1 MDFRVYLVSNVK
13 NLFQKYDVI
22 GFLTI
27 GGITSILNLVMFSV
41 SIEIGLSS
49 YLAVGI
55 GNFMAIVVYFFGLS
69 KLFSGPGS
77 VRSILRFLFTVVVY
91 YFVSIA
97 LLGALNFFID
107 SLMWSR
113 TIAIA
118 LAAPINYFAQKY
130 FVFKK

>member
-1 MDFRVYLVSNVK
+1 MDFQVNLVFKVK
-13 NLFQKYDVI
+13 NLFQKYDLI

-27 GGITSILNLVMFSV
+27 GGFTSLLNLVMFAL

-55 GNFMAIVVYFFGLS
+55 GNFIATVVYFFSLS

-77 VRSILRFLFTVVVY
+77 VRSILRFLFTVLSY

-97 LLGALNFFID
+97 LLDALSLLID
-107 SLMWSR
+107 NLVLSR

-118 LAAPINYFAQKY
+118 LAAPINYFVQKY
-130 FVFKK
+130 FVFKN